1 VKVGLTSMRRL
12 YGLLLNLFPRNYRH
26 EYGEEVQA
34 VFNLSLEE
42 ASRNGRLEVA
52 NILMRELV
60 SLPKAI
66 VLEHIRERRNAKM
79 DKGFYSYL
87 DFANGSWKE
96 FLTALLPFFLTG
108 GIMPLL
114 SYLGRERVVSGMFG
128 AVIVLPML
136 GLFIVL
142 LMVGAKKGMPRW
154 SLPYLGFLLS
164 ILSVYLLSAV
174 FGTPIYFLFR
184 NLRDQSVLLID
195 ILWGGIFWYGLLSAI
210 VVLMIASRTIPSFQ
224 RFRSDW
230 TQLCFILYGGV
241 PFALWLTFDEY
252 VGDEPYMFASF
263 LVLAVGAWFYLHS
276 RGQWTRFGPLFVALT
291 LAISIAAAGK
301 AILIPG
307 QDWPFTIDR
316 GLVISEVKHTI
327 IMWGWF
333 SVGMLLPVAGRFL
346 PRSDRLSHTTVA
358 EG

>member
-1 VKVGLTSMRRL
+1 VKSL
-12 YGLLLNLFPRNYRH
+12 YALLLYLFPSAYRV
-26 EYGEEVQA
+26 EYGDELQA
-34 VFNLSLEE
+34 VFDLSLDD
-42 ASRNGRLEVA
+42 AMRAGRFQVIRV
-52 NILMRELV
+52 ILRELV

-79 DKGFYSYL
+79 DKGPDSYF
-87 DFANGSWKE
+87 DFVYGSWKE
-96 FLTALLPFFLTG
+96 FLIALLPFFLTG

-114 SYLGRERVVSGMFG
+114 NYLGRARFASGMVG
-128 AVIVLPML
+128 TVIVLA
-136 GLFIVL
+136 LFALFLVL
-142 LMVGAKKGMPRW
+142 FLVGVKMRMPRW
-154 SLPYLGFLLS
+154 SLPYLGFLFAMF
-164 ILSVYLLSAV
+164 SVYLLSAF
-174 FGTPIYFLFR
+174 FGAPIYLFFR
-184 NLRDQSVLLID
+184 DLRDQSLLFID
-195 ILWGGIFWYGLLSAI
+195 ILWGGIFWYGLLTAM
-210 VVLMIASRTIPSFQ
+210 VVLVVMSRVSPTLQ
-224 RFRSDW
+224 RFKNDW

-241 PFALWLTFDEY
+241 PFALWMTFDAY

-263 LVLAVGAWFYLHS
+263 LVLAVGAWFYLRS
-276 RGQWTRFGPLFVALT
+276 QGEWKRFGSLFVALT

-333 SVGMLLPVAGRFL
+333 AAGMLLPVAARFL
-346 PRSDRLSHTTVA
+346 PRSDRSSHTTVA